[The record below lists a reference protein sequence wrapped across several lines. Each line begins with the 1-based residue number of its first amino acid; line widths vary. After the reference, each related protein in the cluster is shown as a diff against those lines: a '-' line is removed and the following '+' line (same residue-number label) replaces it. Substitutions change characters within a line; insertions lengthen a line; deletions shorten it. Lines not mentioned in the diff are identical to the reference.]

1 MKIKEGFLLQDVAG
15 DTVVLPTE
23 GDMTTMITLNET
35 AKFLWEKMEQEISRE
50 DLIAALLA
58 AYAGEVDADTAALC
72 VDNFVAELKKNDFLA

>member
-15 DTVVLPTE
+15 ETVVLPTE
-23 GDMTTMITLNET
+23 GDLNTMITLNET
-35 AKFLWEKMEQEISRE
+35 GRFLWEKLEQEISRE

-58 AYAGEVDADTAALC
+58 AYEGEVDADTAALC